1 MSYLPTLRGANIKL
15 KLTQKIKI
23 LFFSDTHLGFD
34 YPLSGRSNTI
44 RRGIDFFNNF
54 YHILNV
60 AKQKGVDLVI
70 HGGDLF
76 YRSKV
81 PSRIIDKTYDALF
94 DLADSGIPVVIVP
107 GNHDRSTL
115 PVSLFLQHKNLH
127 VFREPVVFNFNL
139 KGIPV
144 QIAGF
149 PYVKLIGEEIDSIL
163 SHLNKHLDW
172 NAPAMLCMH
181 QAFDGATV
189 GPVNYRF
196 RASRDVLSATDLEG
210 PYMGYLSGHIHRYQV
225 LPVLSRPHDR
235 VVPFIYP
242 GSIERTSFAERF
254 EEKGYMF
261 LEINSTGLLN
271 MEFIELNS
279 RPMHVLKIEKELYS
293 KESLGELIAAEI
305 KDLKSNAAIL
315 ISSPT
320 QVTSKWLS
328 REFLRKY
335 LPAEMH
341 FQIRHRWLGNDQ
353 MP

>member
-1 MSYLPTLRGANIKL
+1 M

-34 YPLSGRSNTI
+34 YPISGKSNAI
-44 RRGIDFFNNF
+44 RRGFDFFDNF
-54 YHILNV
+54 YHVLSA
-60 AKQKGVDLVI
+60 AKQSEVDLVI

-81 PSRIIDKTYDALF
+81 PVRIIDKTYDALF
-94 DLADSGIPVVIVP
+94 DLADFGIPVVIVP

-115 PVSLFLQHKNLH
+115 PASLFLQHKNLH
-127 VFREPVVFNFNL
+127 IFREPDIFHFNL
-139 KGIPV
+139 KETPI

-163 SHLNKHLDW
+163 GHLNRQLDW
-172 NAPAMLCMH
+172 NHPALLCMH
-181 QAFDGATV
+181 QAYDGATV

-196 RASRDVLSATDLEG
+196 RAGPEVLSAADLNG
-210 PYMGYLSGHIHRYQV
+210 PYIGYLSGHIHRYQV
-225 LPVLSRPHDR
+225 LAVNGGPQKT

-261 LEINSTGLLN
+261 LEMNETGISD
-271 MEFIELNS
+271 MEFVELNT
-279 RPMHVLKIEKELYS
+279 RPMHVLNIEGEPENK
-293 KESLGELIAAEI
+293 KSLVDLIDSEI
-305 KDLKSNAAIL
+305 KDLKPNASIL

-320 QVTSKWLS
+320 QGTSKWLS
-328 REFLRKY
+328 KEFLRKY
-335 LPAEMH
+335 LPPEMH
-341 FQIRHRWLGNDQ
+341 VQIRHRWLRNSEND
-353 MP
+353 